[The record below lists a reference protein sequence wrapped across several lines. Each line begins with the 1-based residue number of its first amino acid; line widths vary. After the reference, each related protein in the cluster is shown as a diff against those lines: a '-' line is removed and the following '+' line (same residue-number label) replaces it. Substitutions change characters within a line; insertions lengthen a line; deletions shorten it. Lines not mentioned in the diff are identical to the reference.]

1 MKNTLG
7 NRITKARK
15 AHKWTQIELAKK
27 LKVNTKNVMRWEKD
41 ENLPNIEMAVKIAS
55 VLGISLNAL
64 ATGETEKDD
73 VSAVIVAKL
82 NALKPQQREAV
93 RVIVEGLR

>member
-1 MKNTLG
+1 
-7 NRITKARK
+7 
-15 AHKWTQIELAKK
+15 
-27 LKVNTKNVMRWEKD
+27 
-41 ENLPNIEMAVKIAS
+41 MAVKIAS

-73 VSAVIVAKL
+73 VSAVILAKL

-93 RVIVEGLR
+93 RVIVEGL